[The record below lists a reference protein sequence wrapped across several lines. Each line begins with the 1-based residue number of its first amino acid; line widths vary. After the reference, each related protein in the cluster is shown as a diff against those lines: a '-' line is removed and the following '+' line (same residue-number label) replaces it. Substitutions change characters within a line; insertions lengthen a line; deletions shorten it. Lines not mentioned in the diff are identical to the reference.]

1 MEKPRLLDLFCGA
14 GGAAMGYYRAGFE
27 VVGVDINPQPNYPFE
42 FHQADA
48 LTYPVGGFDIIHAS
62 PPCEAHSRITGK
74 YREKHIDLIPQT
86 RAKLK
91 LSGKPYIIENVEGA
105 PLQGYF
111 VLCGSMF
118 NLDVKR
124 HRLFECS
131 HLLLTP
137 TCNHKAWKRQYYSL
151 CWKNR
156 KRGIKSKVVGV
167 YGNVNYSGEF
177 EVRCK
182 AMGIEWMTNAELV
195 KAIPPAYT
203 EWIGENILKRINHE
217 NHNHKSRA

>member
-1 MEKPRLLDLFCGA
+1 
-14 GGAAMGYYRAGFE
+14 MGYHRAGFE

-42 FHQADA
+42 FHRADA
-48 LTYPVGGFDIIHAS
+48 LTYSIDGFDIIHAS

-74 YREKHIDLIPQT
+74 HHRGKHKDFIPET

-91 LSGKPYIIENVEGA
+91 KSGVSYVIENVEGS
-105 PLQGYF
+105 PLQNYF

-137 TCNHKAWKRQYYSL
+137 PCNHTIWQRQYYSL
-151 CWKNR
+151 CWRNR
-156 KRGIKSKVVGV
+156 KKGILSPVVGV
-167 YGNVNYSGEF
+167 YGNINYSGEF
-177 EVRCK
+177 KIRCR
-182 AMGIEWMTNAELV
+182 AMGIDWMTNTELV

-203 EWIGENILKRINHE
+203 EWIGKNIRKI
-217 NHNHKSRA
+217 